1 MSGICYKPAE
11 IYLGIDLG
19 TTNSCACLSTDGFR
33 QNVVDFHGS
42 SLLPSYAQFKRGKP
56 IVIGN
61 MAKKSAS
68 NKKASVVYNTKRAMG
83 RSFNDP
89 EVQKMK
95 DNFGSPII
103 NKDGYPY
110 FQISATGELQS
121 PTDIGTKIV
130 QHIIERANEKSDSK
144 VTHVCITVP
153 AYFDENQR
161 SATLQCVLNC
171 GFTADQVEVL
181 NEPTAAAITYINE
194 NNFRDGYLLV
204 YDLGGGTFDV
214 SIVEVRN
221 NECTVK
227 SYAGDN
233 CLGGS
238 DFDKAVADLIIQ
250 KYTEITCT
258 SLFDGRSEES
268 RVIIQRR
275 LLLYAE
281 QAKICLSQNEETAVD
296 IRSIVGFEIV
306 GVNHNDDDDDEDDED
321 DIIIITQEEMN
332 EKISA
337 HIETTIVTVQEALH
351 KADLSA
357 EQISKVI
364 LAGGSSNLPII
375 QTKLSAFFNGQV
387 DIVAGVNRN
396 ECIAAGAC
404 WFLDHPIALKE
415 VTAFSLGQKVHGNK
429 IQWLIPAGKRLPC
442 DGQAT
447 TYFIPDTKNPKQL
460 VISALYQGHET
471 IIDNTETPIERCICL
486 HPYSFSAYYP
496 TPKLMRIVTY
506 FHIESNGIVY
516 VTVENKSTK
525 TKLLDNFKIE
535 Y

>member
-171 GFTADQVEVL
+171 GFTADQVEIL
-181 NEPTAAAITYINE
+181 NEPTAAAIRYISE
-194 NNFRDGYLLV
+194 NNFQDGYLLV

-238 DFDKAVADLIIQ
+238 DFDKAVADLICSAYDMVYECGLLPKKDDQTYQRCYSKLLQIA
-250 KYTEITCT
+250 EITKIDLSSE
-258 SLFDGRSEES
+258 SLVSVDLSIFGGLGR
-268 RVIIQRR
+268 
-275 LLLYAE
+275 
-281 QAKICLSQNEETAVD
+281 
-296 IRSIVGFEIV
+296 
-306 GVNHNDDDDDEDDED
+306 DDDKENQIVITRDQLNNAIRPYIMKTMN
-321 DIIIITQEEMN
+321 IID
-332 EKISA
+332 
-337 HIETTIVTVQEALH
+337 EALS
-351 KADLSA
+351 KARLRKED
-357 EQISKVI
+357 ISQVI
-364 LAGGSSNLPII
+364 RVGGSSRLLIVEEEL
-375 QTKLSAFFNGQV
+375 TKYFDREGIST
-387 DIVAGVNRN
+387 GVNMDTCVA
-396 ECIAAGAC
+396 EGAC
-404 WFLDHPIALKE
+404 RSLHDEQFKINE
-415 VTAFSLGQKVHGNK
+415 ITAYSLGHLLHDGTIHCV
-429 IQWLIPAGKRLPC
+429 IPAGSRIPTHETVTNY
-442 DGQAT
+442 T
-447 TYFIPDTKNPKQL
+447 TENNQRDVKT
-460 VISALYQGHET
+460 ALYQGHATRTNEQTPVNECIKLSDFSYYGFEQLPAGEVQFET
-471 IIDNTETPIERCICL
+471 
-486 HPYSFSAYYP
+486 
-496 TPKLMRIVTY
+496 TY
-506 FHIESNGIVY
+506 FIEKSGIVY
-516 VTVENKSTK
+516 VTVIEYK
-525 TKLLDNFKIE
+525 TGKTLLDRHPME
-535 Y
+535 YDP